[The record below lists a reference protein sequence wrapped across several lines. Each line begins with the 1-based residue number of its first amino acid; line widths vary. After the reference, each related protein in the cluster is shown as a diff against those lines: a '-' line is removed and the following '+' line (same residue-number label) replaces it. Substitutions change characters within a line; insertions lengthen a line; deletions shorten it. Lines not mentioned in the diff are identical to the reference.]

1 MVWEAHDAP
10 IAALSRVGIFIV
22 RIVTGLLFAV
32 HGWQKFAGGIGGV
45 TAFFAKIGIPM
56 PGVMAPFVAGLELI
70 GGVLL
75 ILGLATRW
83 ISLLLACE
91 MLVTTL
97 YVQLPA
103 KGWNGADLD
112 RMVLAAT
119 LLLVLAGS
127 GAAAIDSL
135 ITADSSAVKPAHA

>member
-1 MVWEAHDAP
+1 MPRLLPLHPAW
-10 IAALSRVGIFIV
+10 GIFIV
-22 RIVTGLLFAV
+22 RIVTGLLFAF

-45 TAFFAKIGIPM
+45 AEFFAKIGIPM

-75 ILGLATRW
+75 VLGLATRW
-83 ISLLLACE
+83 IGLLFTCE

-112 RMVLAAT
+112 RMLLAAA
-119 LLLVLAGS
+119 LLLVLAGP
-127 GAAAIDSL
+127 GAAAVDSL
-135 ITADSSAVKPAHA
+135 ITADSSAVKPARA

>member
-1 MVWEAHDAP
+1 MVRLLPLYPAW
-10 IAALSRVGIFIV
+10 GIFIV
-22 RIVTGLLFAV
+22 RIATGLLFAI
-32 HGWQKFAGGIGGV
+32 HGWQKFAGGIGGAA
-45 TAFFAKIGIPM
+45 AFFSKIGIPM

-70 GGVLL
+70 GGILL

-83 ISLLLACE
+83 ISLLFVCE

-112 RMVLAAT
+112 RMVLAAA
-119 LLLVLAGS
+119 LLLVLAGP

-135 ITADSSAVKPAHA
+135 ITADSSAVKPEHA

>member
-1 MVWEAHDAP
+1 MRRLLPLYPAW
-10 IAALSRVGIFIV
+10 GIFIV

-45 TAFFAKIGIPM
+45 AGFFAKIGIPM
-56 PGVMAPFVAGLELI
+56 PGVMAPFIAGLELI

-75 ILGLATRW
+75 VLGLATRW
-83 ISLLLACE
+83 IGLLFTCE

-112 RMVLAAT
+112 RMLLAAA
-119 LLLVLAGS
+119 LLLVLAGP
-127 GAAAIDSL
+127 GAAAVDSL
-135 ITADSSAVKPAHA
+135 ITADSSAVKPARA

>member
-1 MVWEAHDAP
+1 MPRLLPLYPAW
-10 IAALSRVGIFIV
+10 GIFIV
-22 RIVTGLLFAV
+22 RIVTGLLFAI

-45 TAFFAKIGIPM
+45 TAFFSKIGIPM

-83 ISLLLACE
+83 ISLLFVCE

-119 LLLVLAGS
+119 LLLVLAGP

-135 ITADSSAVKPAHA
+135 ITADSSAVKPASA

>member
-1 MVWEAHDAP
+1 MPRLLPLYPAW
-10 IAALSRVGIFIV
+10 GIFIV
-22 RIVTGLLFAV
+22 RIVTGLLFAF
-32 HGWQKFAGGIGGV
+32 HGWQKFADGIGGV
-45 TAFFAKIGIPM
+45 AEFFAKIGIPM

-75 ILGLATRW
+75 VLGLATRW
-83 ISLLLACE
+83 IGLLFTCE

-112 RMVLAAT
+112 RMLLAAA
-119 LLLVLAGS
+119 LLLVLAGP
-127 GAAAIDSL
+127 GAAAVDSL
-135 ITADSSAVKPAHA
+135 ITADSSAVKPARA

>member
-1 MVWEAHDAP
+1 MP
-10 IAALSRVGIFIV
+10 RLPLSPAWGIFIV
-22 RIVTGLLFAV
+22 RIVTGLLFAI
-32 HGWQKFAGGIGGV
+32 HGWQKFAFGIGGV
-45 TAFFAKIGIPM
+45 TAYFSKIGIPM
-56 PGVMAPFVAGLELI
+56 PEVMAPFVAGLELI

-83 ISLLLACE
+83 ISLLFVCE

-112 RMVLAAT
+112 RMVLAAA
-119 LLLVLAGS
+119 LLLVLAGP

-135 ITADSSAVKPAHA
+135 ITADSSAKKPAHA

>member
-1 MVWEAHDAP
+1 MDHLLPLAP
-10 IAALSRVGIFIV
+10 AWGIFIV
-22 RIVTGLLFAV
+22 RIATGLLFAV

-45 TAFFAKIGIPM
+45 IDFFTKIGIPA
-56 PGVMAPFVAGLELI
+56 PGITGPFIAGLELI

-75 ILGLATRW
+75 IVGLATRW
-83 ISLLLACE
+83 IGLLFACE

-112 RMVLAAT
+112 RTVLAAA
-119 LLLVLAGS
+119 LLLVLAGP
-127 GAAAIDSL
+127 GA
-135 ITADSSAVKPAHA
+135 SALESVVTTRRPATKPAQA

>member
-1 MVWEAHDAP
+1 MPRLPLYPA
-10 IAALSRVGIFIV
+10 RGIFIV
-22 RIVTGLLFAV
+22 RIMTGLLFAI

-45 TAFFAKIGIPM
+45 TAFFSKIGIPM

-70 GGVLL
+70 GGIML

-83 ISLLLACE
+83 ISLLFVCE

-112 RMVLAAT
+112 RMVLAAA

-135 ITADSSAVKPAHA
+135 ITADSSAVKPEHA